1 MVENQFGSKL
11 KYFNVMEVV
20 NFLCMIFL
28 SHLQLCGIV
37 QHVSCAGTL
46 EQNGVAERKH
56 RHIIE
61 TGLTML
67 FHSRLPKNL
76 WIEAFMTVV
85 YLINHLPSSK
95 LGMITPFYKLH
106 GVHPDYNSLKV
117 FRCRCFPYLWDYAK
131 NKFKPKSYPCIFIGY
146 SPTQKG
152 YWCLYPPTK
161 RVYLSRHVVFDE
173 SILPYTDPKLL
184 FSSATTNGSFSTY
197 AECAVGFLSP
207 HLVSS
212 SPMLSFSSAT
222 SATPSKML
230 QTVLLDSSSDPTVA
244 PPLAPTPSL
253 VTEPE
258 LIHTEPGL
266 VLPPPAQHPSLDLE
280 PPEPVPP
287 SAPEPTYTDQSTSD
301 LIPPLEM
308 APPES
313 VSPLDMPPTTLLP
326 PSTTNVH
333 PMITRRKAREHHYC
347 VAFKPTDS
355 TEPRSIKFALQS
367 PHWLHAMQD
376 ELAAL
381 QQNHTWDL
389 VPRHDAMNIMGS
401 RWVFK
406 TKLKS
411 DGSIKRFKAR
421 LVTKGYNQLVG
432 LDFHE
437 TFSPVI
443 KPTTIRLALSLAT
456 TRG

>member
-1 MVENQFGSKL
+1 MVENQFGSKIKIFQCDGGGEFSL
-11 KYFNVMEVV
+11 HD
-20 NFLCMIFL
+20 FL

-37 QHVSCAGTL
+37 QHVSCPGTP

-67 FHSRLPKNL
+67 FHVRLPKNL
-76 WIEAFMTVV
+76 WIEAFMTAV
-85 YLINHLPSSK
+85 YLINHLPSST
-95 LGMITPFYKLH
+95 LGMTTPFYKLH

-117 FRCRCFPYLWDYAK
+117 FGCRCFPYLRDYAK
-131 NKFKPKSYPCIFIGY
+131 NKFEPKSYPCIFIGY
-146 SPTQKG
+146 SPTHKG
-152 YWCLYPPTK
+152 YRCLYPPTK
-161 RVYLSRHVVFDE
+161 CVYLSRHVVFDE

-222 SATPSKML
+222 SATPSTML
-230 QTVLLDSSSDPTVA
+230 QTALLDSSSDPTVA
-244 PPLAPTPSL
+244 PPSAPTPSL

-258 LIHTEPGL
+258 LIHIEPGL

-287 SAPEPTYTDQSTSD
+287 LAPEPTYTDQSTSD
-301 LIPPLEM
+301 SIPPLEM

-313 VSPLDMPPTTLLP
+313 VSPLDTPPTTLLP

-333 PMITRRKAREHHYC
+333 PMITRRKAREHHC
-347 VAFKPTDS
+347 HVALKPTDS
-355 TEPRSIKFALQS
+355 TEPQSIKFAL
-367 PHWLHAMQD
+367 
-376 ELAAL
+376 
-381 QQNHTWDL
+381 
-389 VPRHDAMNIMGS
+389 
-401 RWVFK
+401 
-406 TKLKS
+406 
-411 DGSIKRFKAR
+411 
-421 LVTKGYNQLVG
+421 
-432 LDFHE
+432 
-437 TFSPVI
+437 
-443 KPTTIRLALSLAT
+443 
-456 TRG
+456 